1 MGIDAAEASR
11 RGRRRS
17 HKAEYFVPNTK
28 AGAAV
33 KTSIADILLQLSED
47 VQSKVIRS
55 AAYAGARLIYEEL
68 QTRVPHGT
76 PGTPGTPGTLAG
88 AVYHKYL
95 EGKSKNGVHAYAIG
109 VNTRKAPHWFLVEYG
124 HFTYFQRVLSNK
136 DGKWYTDK
144 TRKLDTPKWVP
155 PNPYLRPTFEATA
168 SQAIRAAQQRMVER
182 LREVTS
188 VSAS

>member
-11 RGRRRS
+11 RGQRRS

-33 KTSIADILLQLSED
+33 KTSIADILLRLSED

-76 PGTPGTPGTLAG
+76 TGNLAG

-95 EGKSKNGVHAYAIG
+95 DGKSKNGVHAYAIG

-124 HFTYFQRVLSNK
+124 HFTYFQSYLSSK
-136 DGKWYTDK
+136 DGKWHTDK

-168 SQAIRAAQQRMVER
+168 SQAIRAVQQRMVDR